1 MRLCLFQPD
10 IPQNTGAAIRLTA
23 GFGVG
28 LDIIEPCGFPID
40 DARLKRVA
48 MDYDAAAEIKR
59 HTDWESFLDSLSPC
73 GRGISEAQG
82 EGGSQNPAPPLL
94 VADATCPLPQG
105 ERKERPRLI
114 LLTTKAD
121 LPYHHFAFQPDDILM
136 VGRES
141 SGVPDFVHAAC
152 DARVLIPIKTRSFNV
167 IVAAGIVLAEGLRQ
181 NNLLGARP

>member
-28 LDIIEPCGFPID
+28 LDIVEPCGFPMD

-48 MDYDAAAEIKR
+48 MDYDASAEIKR
-59 HTDWESFLDSLSPC
+59 HADWDGFNQWRG
-73 GRGISEAQG
+73 GR
-82 EGGSQNPAPPLL
+82 
-94 VADATCPLPQG
+94 
-105 ERKERPRLI
+105 RLI

-141 SGVPDFVHAAC
+141 SGVPDFVHEAA
-152 DARVLIPIKTRSFNV
+152 DARIVVPIKTRSFNV
-167 IVAAGIVLAEGLRQ
+167 IVAAGIVLSEALRQ
-181 NNLLGARP
+181 TNGL